1 MTGRSAS
8 RRALV
13 AGGVGNV
20 VEWYDFAVYGAFATV
35 VATTYFPG
43 ADPIA
48 GLSASF
54 AVFATAFLARPVGA
68 VVFGR
73 LGDRVGRRQVL
84 VTVIV
89 LMAAATAGIGLL
101 PGHAAIGVL
110 APVLLVV
117 LRAAQG
123 LSVGGEAA
131 GATAFVVEYA
141 PEGRRGWYGS
151 WLWST
156 LALGVAGGIGVA
168 VLLARVFP
176 RELLEDR
183 GWRLAFLVALPL
195 GLVGLYLRLRRWPRP
210 WRPGRPRSSRWTP
223 PTGPRRSWPGP
234 DASASRLDR
243 AGLLPAGPR
252 RITPSG

>member
-1 MTGRSAS
+1 MTGRSTS

-35 VATTYFPG
+35 IATTYFPG

-84 VTVIV
+84 VIVIV

-131 GATAFVVEYA
+131 VATAFVVEYA

-176 RELLEDR
+176 REVLEDR

-195 GLVGLYLRLRRWPRP
+195 GLVGLYLRLRLDETPGSGRWRAPTASSGGRSPSPFAPTRDACSSASPLWPRP
-210 WRPGRPRSSRWTP
+210 R
-223 PTGPRRSWPGP
+223 
-234 DASASRLDR
+234 
-243 AGLLPAGPR
+243 
-252 RITPSG
+252 